1 MAVYAYVGGT
11 GPTLDLN
18 FVNQTYQR
26 SNTPVT
32 YTTPAWRQVQSIY
45 VMRGG
50 SWVKTTGAWA
60 GYGQTYEAVMAGI
73 NYTSLAL
80 GLQQAYTSPSSPQG
94 ILFNRVHDGRLV
106 GDINNDGL
114 LTLVDVLDTLKFSL
128 GKPVAAAS
136 EDYLRNQLLGIFQLY
151 APDYDAYL
159 YS

>member
-32 YTTPAWRQVQSIY
+32 YTTPSWRQVQSIY
-45 VMRGG
+45 VRTGG
-50 SWVKTTGAWA
+50 AWVKTTGSWA
-60 GYGQTYEAVMAGI
+60 GYGQTYKAVMAGI
-73 NYTSLAL
+73 NYTALSL
-80 GLQQAYTSPSSPQG
+80 GLQQAYINPSSAAG
-94 ILFNRVHDGRLV
+94 ILFNRVYNGRLV

-114 LTLVDVLDTLKFSL
+114 LTLNDVLDTVKFSI

-136 EDYLRNQLLGIFQLY
+136 EDYLRNQLLGIFQFY
-151 APDYDAYL
+151 APDYNAYM
-159 YS
+159 Y